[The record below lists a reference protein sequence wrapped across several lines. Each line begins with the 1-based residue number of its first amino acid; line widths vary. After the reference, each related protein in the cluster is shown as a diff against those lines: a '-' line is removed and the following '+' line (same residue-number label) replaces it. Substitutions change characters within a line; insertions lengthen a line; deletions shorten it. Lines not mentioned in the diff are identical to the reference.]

1 MEFANR
7 DSCVTHYM
15 GLYPHLPKYI
25 VEIAL
30 DYDLNKV
37 KPTGK
42 QKRALNAQR
51 QRNVEAREDDHD
63 AYNPET
69 AVRIV
74 KREDLDDDGITVGS
88 IVVDEMPQNVQELKS
103 NYIEE
108 DKNE

>member
-51 QRNVEAREDDHD
+51 QRNVEAREGDHD
-63 AYNPET
+63 AYKNSLPESVLRFLT
-69 AVRIV
+69 T
-74 KREDLDDDGITVGS
+74 LPS
-88 IVVDEMPQNVQELKS
+88 L
-103 NYIEE
+103 
-108 DKNE
+108 

>member
-1 MEFANR
+1 
-7 DSCVTHYM
+7 
-15 GLYPHLPKYI
+15 
-25 VEIAL
+25 
-30 DYDLNKV
+30 
-37 KPTGK
+37 
-42 QKRALNAQR
+42 
-51 QRNVEAREDDHD
+51 VEAREGDHD

-69 AVRIV
+69 AVRVV